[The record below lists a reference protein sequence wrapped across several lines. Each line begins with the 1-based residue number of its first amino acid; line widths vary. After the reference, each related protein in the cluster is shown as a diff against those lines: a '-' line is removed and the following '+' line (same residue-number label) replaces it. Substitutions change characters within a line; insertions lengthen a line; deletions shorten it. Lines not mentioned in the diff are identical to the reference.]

1 MPAMLSLRRAA
12 GSRRLCAA
20 AAPVA
25 AAVLLVLG
33 FQSVA
38 AVVGP
43 RSSALYAPLKGCSQI
58 RIPGQGAVR
67 SDVPAKSALHLNSPS
82 SARAA
87 APLRVSALYS
97 PAQGVLSDLN
107 SRVRRSSEEC
117 TSLELPR
124 GRSGRRTAAS
134 AGLFAALGPFM
145 PPAVAAAPVITARCA
160 FDVRFGKEKVN
171 HLRQLVIGLYGK
183 EAPVMTKT
191 FIQASTS
198 TYPGEAGNQA
208 SYKLSDVKSVVK
220 DKLISWADFKDGNM
234 LEEIVTTFDSRW
246 VGKKS
251 IMKPLA
257 GDDTKTDED
266 NGLRHNL
273 AGRVSMRR
281 GGGTFD
287 FNIAPVADAK
297 WLDETDVVIG
307 QVLEG
312 MDI

>member
-1 MPAMLSLRRAA
+1 LR
-12 GSRRLCAA
+12 AA

-43 RSSALYAPLKGCSQI
+43 RSSALY
-58 RIPGQGAVR
+58 
-67 SDVPAKSALHLNSPS
+67 
-82 SARAA
+82 
-87 APLRVSALYS
+87 S

-107 SRVRRSSEEC
+107 SRSGGCAVRRSSEEC

-124 GRSGRRTAAS
+124 QRSGRRTAAS

-257 GDDTKTDED
+257 GDDTKTDEE

-312 MDI
+312 MDIIDDINNGQLYQSKPLRKVRIYNSQLLA